1 MSQSVLEI
9 NKNDLAPE
17 GVSRFESAQGPIAVY
32 ELDGTNYATQDG
44 CTHARASLSE
54 GEILDG
60 ELIECP
66 VHGGTFHI
74 PSGRA
79 VGFPCKMPLRTYKV
93 SDAGATLRIDLE
105 CEAAASR
112 AHSETHVHGA

>member
-1 MSQSVLEI
+1 MTKSVLEI
-9 NKNDLAPE
+9 GKSELASE
-17 GVSRFESAQGPIAVY
+17 GVSRVDSPEGFIAVY
-32 ELDGTNYATQDG
+32 ELDGAYYATQDG

-54 GEILDG
+54 GEILEG

-79 VGFPCKMPLRTYKV
+79 VGFPCKTPLRTYEV
-93 SDAGATLRIDLE
+93 VDTGRTLLIHLKR
-105 CEAAASR
+105 EAAATASDR
-112 AHSETHVHGA
+112 ETNTNGA